1 MLPTSDAYQA
11 AVQTSHV
18 TTAKVNVIQNGKV
31 VDELPIFDGE
41 VTADATAA
49 NRRQCTISIADPTG
63 KYTPE
68 DAKSQ
73 LTPFGTQLQAF
84 LGVRIP
90 GVQLVEDYDNSP
102 ATWGQR
108 TNQGMTVDPVTGNL
122 VLAYGV
128 S

>member
-1 MLPTSDAYQA
+1 MLPTSDAYQT
-11 AVQTSHV
+11 AVQTSHQSV
-18 TTAKVNVIQNGKV
+18 ALVNVIKDGKV
-31 VDELPIFDGE
+31 VAILPVFDGE
-41 VTADATAA
+41 VTADRTAA
-49 NRRQCTISIADPTG
+49 NLRQCTISIADPTG

-68 DAKSQ
+68 DATS
-73 LTPFGTQLQAF
+73 LLFGTQLQLF

-102 ATWGQR
+102 ATWAQR
-108 TNQGMTVDPVTGNL
+108 TNQGMTVDPATGNL